1 MSISMPTPT
10 EIEVLNYHF
19 NAKSAS
25 AVLVKMLNQ
34 PGADYSTAD
43 ELTAIESLSAY
54 SADEILEGICELHSR
69 GFLLSVKKRFGTV
82 YAVNKLRLSNMM
94 FVYG

>member
-25 AVLVKMLNQ
+25 AVLVTMLNQ

-54 SADEILEGICELHSR
+54 SADEILEGIGELHNR
-69 GFLLSVKKRFGTV
+69 GFLLSVEKPFGTV
-82 YAVNKLRLSNMM
+82 YAVNKLRISNMM

>member
-1 MSISMPTPT
+1 MSISMPIPT

-19 NAKSAS
+19 TARSAS
-25 AVLVKMLNQ
+25 AVLTAMLNQ
-34 PGADYSTAD
+34 PDTDYSTAD

-82 YAVNKLRLSNMM
+82 YAVNKLRISNMM